1 LPSGLIWLRAA
12 VENHAMAVCDI
23 ISIDAQA
30 CEAAFFCY
38 DDVVPEQVS
47 IPAGTISKLKEP
59 DAAIKKIAQP
69 YASVNGKPAEQGN
82 EYYLRVSERLRH
94 KNRAIT
100 LWDYER
106 LILAK
111 FPGVYTVK
119 CINHTYYN
127 GTVSTYNSLSPGSV
141 AIIAVPDIS
150 ISNAP
155 NPLKPKVSKNTL
167 EEIRSYITKSNSAFA
182 AVNVQN
188 PIFEEIKL
196 DFHVK
201 LRDGYE
207 ENIYMEQLQQK
218 IKSLLAPWI
227 SNSSIQLEFGG
238 KIEKSTLIYQ
248 LEKLKYVD
256 YVTCFK
262 MYLFRPAG
270 LEDISTKDLDR
281 AETATAASILTSYTS
296 HNILNINDL
305 PGGGNP
311 DCDCGDCDD
320 NVVKTNEN
328 TSPVNECGCNS

>member
-1 LPSGLIWLRAA
+1 
-12 VENHAMAVCDI
+12 
-23 ISIDAQA
+23 
-30 CEAAFFCY
+30 
-38 DDVVPEQVS
+38 
-47 IPAGTISKLKEP
+47 
-59 DAAIKKIAQP
+59 
-69 YASVNGKPAEQGN
+69 
-82 EYYLRVSERLRH
+82 
-94 KNRAIT
+94 
-100 LWDYER
+100 
-106 LILAK
+106 
-111 FPGVYTVK
+111 
-119 CINHTYYN
+119 
-127 GTVSTYNSLSPGSV
+127 V

-201 LRDGYE
+201 LRNGYE
-207 ENIYMEQLQQK
+207 ENIYMPQLQQT

-227 SNSSIQLEFGG
+227 TNSSIQLEFGG

-270 LEDISTKDLDR
+270 LEDISAKDLDR

-296 HNILNINDL
+296 HNILNINDI
-305 PGGGNP
+305 PSGGNP

-320 NVVKTNEN
+320 NLVKTNEN